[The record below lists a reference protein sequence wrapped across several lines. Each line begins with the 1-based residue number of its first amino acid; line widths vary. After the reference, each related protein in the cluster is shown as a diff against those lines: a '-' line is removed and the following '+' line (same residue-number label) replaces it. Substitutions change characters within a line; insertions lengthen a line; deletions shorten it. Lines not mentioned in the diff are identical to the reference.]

1 MKKEQSIT
9 LALTE
14 HEQLL
19 FHNLSIRKFWSEQ
32 DSVKESVVNKKT
44 DSNALGSPTAWALTR
59 GITLHAWQEE
69 CVCKWFEKRQGTVKV
84 VTGAGKTILALAIAE
99 RMQWQR
105 PELRV
110 AIVVP
115 TIVLQNQW
123 YQAIIENSN
132 LPSST
137 VGRLGGGYN
146 DSFEGDIRILLCVLK
161 SAAERLP
168 RLVSK
173 AGVGDSLLL
182 IADECH
188 RAGAPEMSRL
198 FATKRAYNLGLSATP
213 EREDCLNESLDDEE
227 NSQYNL
233 SLLGREL
240 GPIVYSMTVH
250 EAFEQGILPEF
261 EIHHYGLLLN
271 DEERQGYD
279 ALSRRLRDATAEL
292 REVGH
297 QFGIHDQN
305 ITQRLQGL
313 AKREDRLG
321 AVARRCVLLSRDR
334 KRLLYDAAT
343 RLEAVQWILK
353 KEFAEDSGVRAI
365 LFHESI
371 ENVMNIYHVLLDD
384 FPVSVDHS
392 QLPESLRANSIAL
405 FRQGLAQVLVSAR
418 SLIEGFNV
426 PDTDIGIIVASSTS
440 VRQRIQTIGRLLRK
454 GKKRDKTAIV
464 YVLYVRSSVDEV
476 IYKKAD
482 WSKVL
487 GAKRNRYFVW
497 TRNEGAIEESQA
509 PRMPLLDESSICPEA
524 LAVGDEY
531 PGAYEGIEYSCDS
544 AGNIFNSN
552 RQLVKNPQNISDNI
566 RRVKGADGR
575 FRVTKRNRYVL
586 VLVPEDDRWVVKFAG
601 QLDVPFTIQAE
612 PISDLEAVSSRQFNL
627 GDAFPDELVGL
638 KPLTLYYKQSR
649 GNFVLAR
656 KENRGER
663 YARTSNDASDPVKGQ
678 DALELLKACADLR
691 KIYPQFNK
699 MLLTEANHALY
710 LKDGQYLYL
719 YSLDSGLEF

>member
-1 MKKEQSIT
+1 MKKEQSIS

-19 FHNLSIRKFWSEQ
+19 FNNLSIRKFWSEQ
-32 DSVKESVVNKKT
+32 DSDKESAIDKSA
-44 DSNALGSPTAWALTR
+44 DSKVLGIPHAWDLTR

-69 CVCKWFEKRQGTVKV
+69 CVGKWFEQRQGTVKV

-99 RMQWQR
+99 RMHLKN

-123 YQAIIENSN
+123 YQAIVENSN
-132 LPSST
+132 LPRSM

-168 RLVSK
+168 RLVNK

-188 RAGAPEMSRL
+188 RVGAPEMSRL
-198 FATKRAYNLGLSATP
+198 FATKRAYSLGLSATP
-213 EREDCLNESLDDEE
+213 EREDYWNQSVDDEE
-227 NSQYNL
+227 DNQYNL

-279 ALSRRLRDATAEL
+279 ALSRRLRDANAEL

-321 AVARRCVLLSRDR
+321 VVARRCVFLSRDR

-353 KEFAEDSGVRAI
+353 KEFAEDPGVRAI

-371 ENVMNIYHVLLDD
+371 ESVMAIYHSLLDD
-384 FPVSVDHS
+384 FPVSVEHS
-392 QLPESLRANSIAL
+392 QLPENLRANSISL
-405 FRQGLAQVLVSAR
+405 FRRGLAQVLVSAR

-454 GKKRDKTAIV
+454 GKKRDKAAIV
-464 YVLYVRSSVDEV
+464 YVLYVRNSVDEA
-476 IYKKAD
+476 IYEKVN
-482 WSKVL
+482 WNKVL
-487 GAKRNRYFVW
+487 GAKRNRYFIW
-497 TRNEGAIEESQA
+497 TKDEGAIEESQA
-509 PRMPLLDESSICPEA
+509 PRMPLPDESSICPET

-531 PGAYEGIEYSCDS
+531 PGAYEGVEYSCDS
-544 AGNIFNSN
+544 DGNIFDAN
-552 RQLVKNPQNISDNI
+552 RQLVKNPQHISDNI

-575 FRVTKRNRYVL
+575 FRVTERNRYVL
-586 VLVPEDDRWVVKFAG
+586 VLVPRDDGWVVKFAG
-601 QLDVPFTIQAE
+601 QLAE
-612 PISDLEAVSSRQFNL
+612 PFVLQTEPKCGFEAVSSRQFNL
-627 GDAFPDELVGL
+627 GDIYPDELVGP
-638 KPLTLYYKQSR
+638 KPVALHYKQSR

-656 KENRGER
+656 KESKGER
-663 YARTSNDASDPVKGQ
+663 YARIGNDASDPIKGQ
-678 DALELLKACADLR
+678 DALGLLKACADLKR
-691 KIYPQFNK
+691 IYPQFSK
-699 MLLTEANHALY
+699 LLLTEANDAVY